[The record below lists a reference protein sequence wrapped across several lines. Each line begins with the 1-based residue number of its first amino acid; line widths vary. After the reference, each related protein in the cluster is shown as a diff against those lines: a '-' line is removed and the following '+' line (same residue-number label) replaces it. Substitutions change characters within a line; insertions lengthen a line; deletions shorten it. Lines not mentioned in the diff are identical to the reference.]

1 MDIHATGQLQHP
13 NYKEFVRKIEQRIDE
28 LGSFKSPINM
38 DDLVGRPHLYPEVP
52 GVTSNAA

>member
-1 MDIHATGQLQHP
+1 MDIHATGQLQHSD
-13 NYKEFVRKIEQRIDE
+13 YKKFVLKIKHQVDE
-28 LGSFKSPINM
+28 LSSFKSPRNM